1 MDLFDLFA
9 KISLDTKDYEKG
21 IKKAKKSAE
30 EYKSDVM
37 ALAKTYKKQGMNMS
51 DAMTKAYQEIDK
63 SQYESAEVSAKT
75 SKKFSINWENAGE
88 KLEKTAKKIGS
99 ALVTTTKTTA
109 NLTKEITAVGNTAA
123 NVFAGLVTTASG
135 GIVALGKVG
144 LDYNAQIESY
154 VTNFATM
161 LGNAEKAAL
170 KVDEIKTMAAK
181 TPFGLSDLASA
192 TQTLL
197 AFGIESDKTTG
208 IMQQLGDI
216 SLGNA
221 ERFQSLT
228 LAFSQATSAGKLAG
242 QDLLQ
247 MINAGFNPLS
257 QLVDKTGLSVGQ
269 LKEIMSGLSGEAKEA
284 MRKTAGITEYG
295 RKLISQGYI
304 SSDDLAYALDLATRK
319 GGQFFGGMESASK
332 TVSGLI
338 STLQDDATALVG
350 QVFEPASD
358 KLKNK
363 LLPSALKYVETLS
376 KAYGNGGD
384 GALGRIIDSASGIFA
399 EIVVQATA
407 QAPNLVRT
415 ATNTVKKVIAS
426 VKGRKMELREAGK
439 VLFTELTGAFEE
451 TVDETLP
458 LIEEFVPDIAE
469 GFLEYGGLMFETGG
483 KIIMSVA
490 RGLSARSGELSGTLV
505 SVVQNGLDFVDNNAE
520 EFATAGFNIIT
531 ALATGVGENLPNFA
545 STGVSI
551 LKKLGESFTS
561 TEGKKKLK
569 DGADSLING
578 LLGALEIV
586 ITKGNVS
593 GIITTAA
600 TFIGALWDGFTS
612 KEGTEALKNSAQSLL
627 DGLLESFEILV
638 TKENVSD
645 VIITAAK
652 FIDEFVGDLA
662 STENSAKF
670 YNAALNVGKEFAA
683 GLWDSIPTLWDIVM
697 NNRKEY
703 EDFVLGT
710 GSKESL
716 EDDSIFGGAW
726 KKEYADDYYEYYSE
740 KKGNE
745 THESSQGNVHG
756 GGGGK
761 FGETINITVN
771 GANYTDE
778 NELANAIAEKLHQM
792 KERDEVIYG

>member
-1 MDLFDLFA
+1 MNLFDLFA

-21 IKKAKKSAE
+21 IQKSKSA
-30 EYKSDVM
+30 
-37 ALAKTYKKQGMNMS
+37 LKTF
-51 DAMTKAYQEIDK
+51 
-63 SQYESAEVSAKT
+63 SAA
-75 SKKFSINWENAGE
+75 FG
-88 KLEKTAKKIGS
+88 TAI
-99 ALVTTTKTTA
+99 KTTA
-109 NLTKEITAVGNTAA
+109 NLTKEITSVGNTAA

-154 VTNFATM
+154 VTNFTTM
-161 LGNAEKAAL
+161 LGDAEKAAL

-197 AFGIESDKTTG
+197 AFGIESDKTTE

-269 LKEIMSGLSGEAKEA
+269 LKELMGGLSKSATKA
-284 MRKTAGITEYG
+284 MLKTEGLTDYG
-295 RKLISQGYI
+295 KKLISQGYI
-304 SSDDLAYALDLATRK
+304 SADDLAYALDLATRK

-358 KLKNK
+358 KLKNN

-376 KAYGNGGD
+376 KAYGNGGE
-384 GALGRIIDSASGIFA
+384 GALGRLIDSASDIFA
-399 EIVVQATA
+399 EIVVKATE
-407 QAPNLVRT
+407 QAPKLVQT
-415 ATNTVKKVIAS
+415 ATGTVKQIISA
-426 VKGRKMELREAGK
+426 VKKRKKEIREAG
-439 VLFTELTGAFEE
+439 VTLFKEITGAFEE

-490 RGLSARSGELSGTLV
+490 KGLSANAPELSGTLV
-505 SVVQNGLDFVDNNAE
+505 SVVQNGLDFVDDNAE

-551 LKKLGESFTS
+551 LSKLGESFTS
-561 TEGKKKLK
+561 AEGKKKLK
-569 DGADSLING
+569 DGADSLIDG

-638 TKENVSD
+638 TKEKISD

-652 FIDEFVGDLA
+652 FIDSLLEGLLTDDNRTAIKETAKNVADELENGIIDALPTLVDIISKWGKRGREASLELLGPVGELIGDSGEFLLDALNLEWLA
-662 STENSAKF
+662 SDNMGEVTQTLIDDVKKAK
-670 YNAALNVGKEFAA
+670 
-683 GLWDSIPTLWDIVM
+683 
-697 NNRKEY
+697 
-703 EDFVLGT
+703 
-710 GSKESL
+710 
-716 EDDSIFGGAW
+716 
-726 KKEYADDYYEYYSE
+726 
-740 KKGNE
+740 
-745 THESSQGNVHG
+745 
-756 GGGGK
+756 
-761 FGETINITVN
+761 ETIENFKVDWNDVGGDFGPTTSTETEYIEDAAKRTK
-771 GANYTDE
+771 NYNKNLTNNMIKDLE
-778 NELANAIAEKLHQM
+778 SRGDTYQINVYAPSDDPLTLAEQTALEIERM
-792 KERDEVIYG
+792 KERRSAAGG

>member
-1 MDLFDLFA
+1 MNLFDLFA

-21 IKKAKKSAE
+21 IQKSKSA
-30 EYKSDVM
+30 
-37 ALAKTYKKQGMNMS
+37 LKTF
-51 DAMTKAYQEIDK
+51 
-63 SQYESAEVSAKT
+63 SAA
-75 SKKFSINWENAGE
+75 FG
-88 KLEKTAKKIGS
+88 TAI
-99 ALVTTTKTTA
+99 KTTA
-109 NLTKEITAVGNTAA
+109 NLTKEITSVGNTAA

-144 LDYNAQIESY
+144 IDYNAQIESY
-154 VTNFATM
+154 VTNFTTM
-161 LGNAEKAAL
+161 LGDAEKAAM

-208 IMQQLGDI
+208 IMKQLGDI

-257 QLVDKTGLSVGQ
+257 QLVDETGLSVGQ

-284 MRKTAGITEYG
+284 MRKTAGLTEYG

-304 SSDDLAYALDLATRK
+304 SAEDLAYALDLATRK

-358 KLKNK
+358 KLKND
-363 LLPSALKYVETLS
+363 LLPNALEYVATLS
-376 KAYGNGGD
+376 EAYGEKGLSGLID
-384 GALGRIIDSASGIFA
+384 GASDIFA
-399 EIVVQATA
+399 EIVVEATA
-407 QAPNLVRT
+407 QAPKLVKT
-415 ATNTVKKVIAS
+415 ATGTVKQIISA
-426 VKGRKMELREAGK
+426 VKKRKKEIREAG
-439 VLFTELTGAFEE
+439 VTLFKEITGAFEE

-483 KIIMSVA
+483 NIIMSVA
-490 RGLSARSGELSGTLV
+490 RGLSANAPELSGTLV
-505 SVVQNGLDFVDNNAE
+505 SVVQNGLDFVDDNAE

-551 LKKLGESFTS
+551 LSKLGESFTS
-561 TEGKKKLK
+561 EDGKKKLK

-578 LLGALEIV
+578 LLGALEVV
-586 ITKGNVS
+586 ITKDKVS
-593 GIITTAA
+593 GIITTVA

-612 KEGTEALKNSAQSLL
+612 KEGTEALKNSAEALL

-638 TKENVSD
+638 TKEKVSD

-662 STENSAKF
+662 SSENSAKF
-670 YNAALNVGKEFAA
+670 YNTALNVGKEFAA

-771 GANYTDE
+771 GANYADE
-778 NELANAIAEKLHQM
+778 NGLANAIAEKLHQM
-792 KERDEVIYG
+792 KEREVAIYG

>member
-1 MDLFDLFA
+1 MNLFDLFA

-21 IKKAKKSAE
+21 VQKSKSA
-30 EYKSDVM
+30 
-37 ALAKTYKKQGMNMS
+37 LKTF
-51 DAMTKAYQEIDK
+51 
-63 SQYESAEVSAKT
+63 SAA
-75 SKKFSINWENAGE
+75 FG
-88 KLEKTAKKIGS
+88 TAI
-99 ALVTTTKTTA
+99 KTTA
-109 NLTKEITAVGNTAA
+109 NLTKEITSVGNTAA

-154 VTNFATM
+154 VTNFTTM
-161 LGNAEKAAL
+161 LGDAEKAAM

-197 AFGIESDKTTG
+197 AFGIESNKTTE

-257 QLVDKTGLSVGQ
+257 QLVDETGLSVGQ
-269 LKEIMSGLSGEAKEA
+269 LKELMSGLSGEAAEA

-304 SSDDLAYALDLATRK
+304 SADDLAYALDLATRK

-358 KLKNK
+358 KLKND
-363 LLPSALKYVETLS
+363 LLPNALEYVATLS
-376 KAYGNGGD
+376 EAYGEKGLSGLID
-384 GALGRIIDSASGIFA
+384 GASDIFA
-399 EIVVQATA
+399 EIVVEATE
-407 QAPNLVRT
+407 QSPKLVKT
-415 ATNTVKKVIAS
+415 ATGTVKQIISA
-426 VKGRKMELREAGK
+426 VKKRKKEIREAG
-439 VLFTELTGAFEE
+439 VTLFKEITGAFKE

-458 LIEEFVPDIAE
+458 LIEEFVPDIAD

-483 KIIMSVA
+483 NIIMSVA
-490 RGLSARSGELSGTLV
+490 RGLSANAPELSGTLV
-505 SVVQNGLDFVDNNAE
+505 SVVQSGLDFVDDNAE

-551 LKKLGESFTS
+551 LKKLGESFMS
-561 TEGKKKLK
+561 EDGKKKLK
-569 DGADSLING
+569 DGAGALVDGLLDSL
-578 LLGALEIV
+578 EVV
-586 ITKGNVS
+586 ITAENVS
-593 GIITTAA
+593 GFLTAGAEFIDSFLEEVTSDENIDKVEDTAIQIAKSLADGIVDSLPSLWELINKWGTRGREFSLNFAKDFLTDAGEFVMDAIGLDGVDWNDVGGDFGPTTSTETEYIEDAA
-600 TFIGALWDGFTS
+600 TRT
-612 KEGTEALKNSAQSLL
+612 KNYNKKLTN
-627 DGLLESFEILV
+627 DMIKDMESRGDTYQI
-638 TKENVSD
+638 NVYAPSD
-645 VIITAAK
+645 NPLT
-652 FIDEFVGDLA
+652 LA
-662 STENSAKF
+662 
-670 YNAALNVGKEFAA
+670 
-683 GLWDSIPTLWDIVM
+683 
-697 NNRKEY
+697 
-703 EDFVLGT
+703 
-710 GSKESL
+710 
-716 EDDSIFGGAW
+716 
-726 KKEYADDYYEYYSE
+726 
-740 KKGNE
+740 E
-745 THESSQGNVHG
+745 TV
-756 GGGGK
+756 
-761 FGETINITVN
+761 
-771 GANYTDE
+771 
-778 NELANAIAEKLHQM
+778 AEKLHQM
-792 KERDEVIYG
+792 KEREVAIYG

>member
-1 MDLFDLFA
+1 MNLFDLFA

-21 IKKAKKSAE
+21 IQKSKSA
-30 EYKSDVM
+30 
-37 ALAKTYKKQGMNMS
+37 LKTF
-51 DAMTKAYQEIDK
+51 
-63 SQYESAEVSAKT
+63 SAA
-75 SKKFSINWENAGE
+75 FG
-88 KLEKTAKKIGS
+88 TAI
-99 ALVTTTKTTA
+99 KTTA

-135 GIVALGKVG
+135 GIVAIGKVG

-154 VTNFATM
+154 VTNFTTM
-161 LGNAEKAAL
+161 LGDAEKAAL

-257 QLVDKTGLSVGQ
+257 QLVDETGLSVGQ
-269 LKEIMSGLSGEAKEA
+269 LKELMSGLSGEAAEA

-295 RKLISQGYI
+295 KALISQGYI
-304 SSDDLAYALDLATRK
+304 SADDLAYALDLATRK

-358 KLKNK
+358 KLKNN

-384 GALGRIIDSASGIFA
+384 GALGRLIDSASGIFA

-426 VKGRKMELREAGK
+426 VKGRKTELREAGK

-520 EFATAGFNIIT
+520 EFAKAGFNIIT

-551 LKKLGESFTS
+551 LSKLRDGFTS
-561 TEGKKKLK
+561 EDGKKKLK

-612 KEGTEALKNSAQSLL
+612 KEGTEALKNSAEALL

-662 STENSAKF
+662 SPENSAKF
-670 YNAALNVGKEFAA
+670 YNTALNVGKEFAA

-771 GANYTDE
+771 GANYADE
-778 NELANAIAEKLHQM
+778 NGLANAIAEKLHQM
-792 KERDEVIYG
+792 KEREVAIYG

>member
-1 MDLFDLFA
+1 MNLFDLFA

-21 IKKAKKSAE
+21 IQKS
-30 EYKSDVM
+30 KSS
-37 ALAKTYKKQGMNMS
+37 LKTF
-51 DAMTKAYQEIDK
+51 
-63 SQYESAEVSAKT
+63 SAA
-75 SKKFSINWENAGE
+75 FG
-88 KLEKTAKKIGS
+88 TAI
-99 ALVTTTKTTA
+99 KTTA
-109 NLTKEITAVGNTAA
+109 NLTKEITSVGNTAA

-154 VTNFATM
+154 VTNFTTM
-161 LGNAEKAAL
+161 LGDAEKAAL

-257 QLVDKTGLSVGQ
+257 QLVDETGLSVGQ
-269 LKEIMSGLSGEAKEA
+269 LKELMSGLSGEAAEA

-304 SSDDLAYALDLATRK
+304 SADDLAYALDLATRK

-358 KLKNK
+358 KLKND
-363 LLPSALKYVETLS
+363 LLPNALEYVATLS
-376 KAYGNGGD
+376 EAYGEKGLSGLID
-384 GALGRIIDSASGIFA
+384 GASDIFA
-399 EIVVQATA
+399 EIVVEATE
-407 QAPNLVRT
+407 QAPKLVKT
-415 ATNTVKKVIAS
+415 ATGTVKQIISA
-426 VKGRKMELREAGK
+426 VKKRKKEIREAG
-439 VLFTELTGAFEE
+439 VTLFKEITGAFEE

-483 KIIMSVA
+483 NIIMSVA
-490 RGLSARSGELSGTLV
+490 RGLSANAPELSGTLV
-505 SVVQNGLDFVDNNAE
+505 SVVQSGLDFVDDNAE

-551 LKKLGESFTS
+551 LSKLGESFTS
-561 TEGKKKLK
+561 EDGKKKLK
-569 DGADSLING
+569 DGAGALVDGLLDSL
-578 LLGALEIV
+578 EVV
-586 ITKGNVS
+586 ITAENVS
-593 GIITTAA
+593 GFLTAGAEFIDSFLEEVTNDENIDKIEDTAIQIAKSLADGIVDSLPSLWELINKWGTRGREFSLNFAKDFLTDAGEFVMDAIGLDGVNWNDVGGDFGPTTSTETEYIEDAA
-600 TFIGALWDGFTS
+600 TRT
-612 KEGTEALKNSAQSLL
+612 KNYNKNLTN
-627 DGLLESFEILV
+627 DMIKDLESRGDTYQI
-638 TKENVSD
+638 NVYAPTDSPL
-645 VIITAAK
+645 T
-652 FIDEFVGDLA
+652 LA
-662 STENSAKF
+662 
-670 YNAALNVGKEFAA
+670 
-683 GLWDSIPTLWDIVM
+683 
-697 NNRKEY
+697 
-703 EDFVLGT
+703 
-710 GSKESL
+710 
-716 EDDSIFGGAW
+716 
-726 KKEYADDYYEYYSE
+726 
-740 KKGNE
+740 E
-745 THESSQGNVHG
+745 TV
-756 GGGGK
+756 
-761 FGETINITVN
+761 
-771 GANYTDE
+771 
-778 NELANAIAEKLHQM
+778 AEKLHQM
-792 KERDEVIYG
+792 KEREAAIYG

>member
-1 MDLFDLFA
+1 MNLFDLFA

-21 IKKAKKSAE
+21 IQKS
-30 EYKSDVM
+30 KN
-37 ALAKTYKKQGMNMS
+37 ALKTFG
-51 DAMTKAYQEIDK
+51 AA
-63 SQYESAEVSAKT
+63 
-75 SKKFSINWENAGE
+75 FG
-88 KLEKTAKKIGS
+88 TAI
-99 ALVTTTKTTA
+99 KTTA
-109 NLTKEITAVGNTAA
+109 NLTKEITSVGNTAA

-135 GIVALGKVG
+135 GIVALGKIG

-154 VTNFATM
+154 VTNFTTM
-161 LGNAEKAAL
+161 LGDAEKAAL

-197 AFGIESDKTTG
+197 AFGIESNKTTG

-269 LKEIMSGLSGEAKEA
+269 LKELMSGLSGEAAEA

-295 RKLISQGYI
+295 KELISQGYI
-304 SSDDLAYALDLATRK
+304 SADDLAYALDLATKK

-358 KLKNK
+358 KLKND
-363 LLPSALKYVETLS
+363 LLPNALEYVATLS
-376 KAYGNGGD
+376 EAYGEKGLSGLID
-384 GALGRIIDSASGIFA
+384 GASDIFA
-399 EIVVQATA
+399 EIVVEATE
-407 QAPNLVRT
+407 QAPKLVKT
-415 ATNTVKKVIAS
+415 ATGTVKQIISA
-426 VKGRKMELREAGK
+426 VKKRKKEIREAG
-439 VLFTELTGAFEE
+439 VTLFKEITGAFEE

-483 KIIMSVA
+483 NIIMSVA

-505 SVVQNGLDFVDNNAE
+505 SVVQSGLDFVDDNAE
-520 EFATAGFNIIT
+520 KFATAGFNIIT
-531 ALATGVGENLPNFA
+531 ALATGVGENLPNFT

-551 LKKLGESFTS
+551 LSKLGESFTS
-561 TEGKKKLK
+561 EDGKKKLK
-569 DGADSLING
+569 DGADSLIDG

-612 KEGTEALKNSAQSLL
+612 KEGTEALKNSAEALL

-662 STENSAKF
+662 SPENSAKF
-670 YNAALNVGKEFAA
+670 YNTALNVGKEFTA

-703 EDFVLGT
+703 EKFVLGT

-740 KKGNE
+740 KKGSE
-745 THESSQGNVHG
+745 THESSQENVHG

-778 NELANAIAEKLHQM
+778 NGLANAIAEKLHQM
-792 KERDEVIYG
+792 KEREVAIYG